1 MVGQLHRHSPAD
13 YHMSWVEFRD
23 AFRCHY
29 IPAGVTRKKRQEF
42 MDLKQGG
49 RFVHNYSKQFNNL
62 V

>member
-1 MVGQLHRHSPAD
+1 
-13 YHMSWVEFRD
+13 MSWVEFRD

-29 IPAGVTRKKRQEF
+29 IPAGVTRKKHQEF